1 MIGRPVK
8 TVSGPTDDGV
18 KYWLHQ
24 IDRGIKLRKKE
35 ESRWEHN
42 ESFEDLKQWAGELGV
57 EDETTINKVGSWIRS
72 RRAALAFNDP
82 KAKVLPKTTSGW
94 EPIPVPVQGPDG
106 TPMADPMTGEIEVR
120 MVERHKVREAMLNN
134 IISAPMFGLRYTIS
148 RLIKAGALGYGV
160 LKVGYRPIFETP
172 YRDEEPEQKVKVT
185 PEGIDFSGYITNPVT
200 GMPVLDDD
208 GNLIDRTMIPTHED
222 WFIDWVHYRHMII
235 DPDGGNDFYKHCWV
249 AQEYVRPLEEVKAD
263 PLFKN
268 TDELEA
274 TGDSYDEE
282 AHEKWGD
289 VSEWAGDED
298 IAEKAKVVRLFELW
312 DFKNGR
318 LRVLADGYGK
328 YLRDDPIPRGC
339 KYGPFVMYR
348 PNEIICDEEK
358 FFPRPPVSD
367 LAPINDEYNKARQQ
381 QLRAMKKSNRKML
394 TKEGTLDTLNMD
406 KLTNGRDM
414 EVVVVKPDG
423 NYGVA
428 DAVVPMPSPPVN
440 EALYRNI
447 QQIAQDFDEVG
458 GMPGED
464 RGVATSNTATGVNR
478 MAQGAG
484 ARLSFDRAD
493 LACVLKEALKKLDDS
508 IEANMTL
515 ERAIQIAGA
524 DGQVFTAVIDADM
537 IAGDFDVDIDIEDL
551 MPVDSAQQAALKTQ
565 FVQILGQ
572 SPWIAADETLA
583 LGWAKEFGIKDMN
596 FAKALSRMA
605 QQQMVAMMAPP
616 QPMVPEAGPPQSEA
630 DAVAQTAGGMQAR
643 NMQGAA

>member
-8 TVSGPTDDGV
+8 TLSGPTDDGV

-35 ESRWEHN
+35 EPRWEHN
-42 ESFEDLKQWAGELGV
+42 ESFEDLKQWGGALGTD
-57 EDETTINKVGSWIRS
+57 DETTINKVGAWIRS

-94 EPIPVPVQGPDG
+94 EPIQVPLQGPDG
-106 TPMADPMTGEIEVR
+106 TPMTDPMTGEVEVR
-120 MVERHKVREAMLNN
+120 EIERHKVREAMLNN

-148 RLIKAGALGYGV
+148 RLIKSGALGYGV
-160 LKVGYRPIFETP
+160 LKVGYRPEFETK

-185 PEGIDFSGYITNPVT
+185 AEGLDFSGYMTNPVT
-200 GMPVLDDD
+200 GAPVLDDD
-208 GNLIDRTMIPTHED
+208 DNLIDRASIPTHED

-263 PLFKN
+263 KLFKN
-268 TDELEA
+268 TKDLES
-274 TGDSYDEE
+274 TGDTNDPDETK
-282 AHEKWGD
+282 ASD
-289 VSEWAGDED
+289 LVSSFNDED
-298 IAEKAKVVRLFELW
+298 ISEKSKQVRLFEIW

-348 PNEIICDEEK
+348 PNEIICEDEK

-381 QLRAMKKSNRKML
+381 QLRAMKKSNRKIII
-394 TKEGTLDTLNMD
+394 KNGAFDTLNID

-414 EVVVVKPDG
+414 EIVVLNQDTMYAIG
-423 NYGVA
+423 
-428 DAVVPMPSPPVN
+428 DSIVPLSSPPVN

-447 QQIAQDFDEVG
+447 DQIAQDFDEVG

-478 MAQGAG
+478 MAQGSG

-493 LACVLKEALKKLDDS
+493 LAAVLKEALKKLDDS

-515 ERAIQIAGA
+515 ERAIQLAGP
-524 DGQVFTAVIDADM
+524 DGQAFTAIVDADM

-572 SPWIAADETLA
+572 SPWIAAEEALA
-583 LGWAKEFGIKDMN
+583 LGWGKEFGIKDMN
-596 FAKALSRMA
+596 FLKALSRVA
-605 QQQMVAMMAPP
+605 QQQMMAMQAPP
-616 QPMVPEAGPPQSEA
+616 QGMVPEAGPPQNEA

-643 NMQGAA
+643 NMQGAT